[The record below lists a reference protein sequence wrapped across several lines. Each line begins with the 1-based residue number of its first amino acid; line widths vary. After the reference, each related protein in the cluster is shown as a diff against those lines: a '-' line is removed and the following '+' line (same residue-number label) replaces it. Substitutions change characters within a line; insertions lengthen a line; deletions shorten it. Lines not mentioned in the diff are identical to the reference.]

1 MNAIIYCRVSTDEQA
16 DKGFSL
22 KHQKET
28 LENYCNSKGHTILKC
43 FIEDYSAKNFENR
56 PEWKKLMTYVKANKK
71 SVDAVFFTRWDR
83 FSRNTEQAYTVI
95 RQFKDMGIEINSTES
110 PLNIAEPDSKM
121 LLAIS
126 LAMPEIENQK
136 ISIRTKEGLRRA
148 LKEGCYMGGASPFGY
163 IKIRNEEGKSTLTPH
178 PELSI
183 LVKKV
188 FAEYAKGIYSTEDIR
203 KKYYHKGLKM
213 SKNGFTHLL
222 KNVMY
227 TGKIYIPEWKKEPE
241 MIVEGLHDAIVD
253 CDTFAKVQQ
262 VMAGKCSKPRRA
274 TENIVEQLPLRGFL
288 LCPNC
293 GRVLT
298 GSASKGRNG
307 VISYWYYHCNPPCK
321 VRYKINEVH
330 SLFSQLLDEFSI
342 QEDQIK
348 VLYKKILAEI
358 FQDEGETKEVHIQ
371 SLKRE
376 LGKLQ
381 SRLESVEQ
389 KFFDDMIDV
398 KTYNDMKRKIEV
410 QLGEIKM
417 ELEQIKSRGKDF
429 QKHLE
434 EGISIFENVNGFYEN
449 ATIEGKR
456 QIIKSIFNEK
466 LIYTPKYFKTSH
478 LDETIKLVLTQ
489 MKKLKFLR
497 VK

>member
-71 SVDAVFFTRWDR
+71 TVDAVFFTRWDR

-148 LKEGCYMGGASPFGY
+148 LKEGCYMGGAAPFGY

-178 PELSI
+178 PEQSI

-203 KKYYHKGLKM
+203 KKYYNKGLKM

-222 KNVMY
+222 KNVIY

-241 MIVEGLHDAIVD
+241 IIVEGLHDAIVD
-253 CDTFAKVQQ
+253 SDTFAKVQQ
-262 VMAGKCSKPRRA
+262 VMAGKCFKPRRA

-288 LCPNC
+288 QCPDC
-293 GRVLT
+293 ERVLT

-307 VISYWYYHCNPPCK
+307 VNSYWYYHCNPPCK
-321 VRYKINEVH
+321 VRYKIGEVH
-330 SLFSQLLDEFSI
+330 SLFALLLNEFSI
-342 QEDQIK
+342 QEEDIK
-348 VLYKKILAEI
+348 VLYKKILTEV
-358 FQDEGETKEVHIQ
+358 FQDEGESKEVHIQ

-389 KFFDDMIDV
+389 KFFDDVIDV
-398 KTYNDMKRKIEV
+398 KTYNDMKRKTDV
-410 QLGEIKM
+410 QIGEIKM

-434 EGISIFENVNGFYEN
+434 EGISIFENVNEFYEK